1 MRSKDLNDPEK
12 VENTNVPH
20 VVEESED
27 TPPEL
32 EHTGERF
39 LPGTMGSAEIAYDHI
54 ARYRLA
60 ERYVKDKETV
70 DLGCGAGYGTHS
82 LSKFTGSIL
91 GVDLS
96 SEAVAYANWS
106 YDTPGLRYEVGDV
119 TDLPYEDGSFE
130 AAVSFEV
137 TEHLERPEALVE
149 EARRLLKDDGI
160 FVTSTPDKQ
169 TYSNDRNSVNPHHL
183 KEMYPLEFR
192 EILERNFEHVQL
204 YRQGA
209 LAGSFITPDPE
220 KLPEDGRASLE
231 STRFSLSDP
240 AFGDEVPTTLYMI
253 AVCTNG
259 EAPESLQKPILILD
273 CDRQIYEGAAQW
285 HAILGQLLTYH
296 RYNHRTLKSQ
306 VQERSQRLQET
317 NKRLQ
322 ERGQRLQQ
330 INKRLERQDKL
341 LRQSR
346 REMSAMQNSLS
357 AMQSSRGWKIAGKIN
372 AATSGVR
379 RILGRG

>member
-1 MRSKDLNDPEK
+1 MNDPAK
-12 VENTNVPH
+12 VENKSVPR

-27 TPPEL
+27 TPPIL

-60 ERYVKDKETV
+60 ERYVKDRETV

-82 LSKFTGSIL
+82 LSKFTRSIL

-96 SEAVAYANWS
+96 GEAVAYANWS
-106 YDTPGLRYEVGDV
+106 YETPGLRYEVGDV
-119 TDLPYEDGSFE
+119 TDLPYEDGTFE

-137 TEHLERPEALVE
+137 IEHLERPEAIVE
-149 EARRLLKDDGI
+149 ETRRLLKDDGV

-209 LAGSFITPDPE
+209 LAGSIITPDPE
-220 KLPEDGRASLE
+220 KLPEDEQVNLE
-231 STRFSLSDP
+231 STRFSLPDP
-240 AFGDEVPTTLYMI
+240 AFGHEVPTTLYMI

-259 EAPESLQKPILILD
+259 EPPEPLRQPLLILD
-273 CDRQIYEGAAQW
+273 RDRQIYEEHAQW
-285 HAILGQLLTYH
+285 HAILGQLLAYH
-296 RYNHRTLKSQ
+296 TYNHRMLKSQ
-306 VQERSQRLQET
+306 VQEKSQRLQEA

-330 INKRLERQDKL
+330 TNKRLERQDKL
-341 LRQSR
+341 LRQSQ
-346 REMSAMQNSLS
+346 REVS
-357 AMQSSRGWKIAGKIN
+357 AMQSSRGWKIANKIN

-379 RILGRG
+379 RILRRG

>member
-1 MRSKDLNDPEK
+1 MSSKDLHDPAK
-12 VENTNVPH
+12 VENKSVPR
-20 VVEESED
+20 VVEELED
-27 TPPEL
+27 TPPIL

-60 ERYVKDKETV
+60 ERYVKDRETV
-70 DLGCGAGYGTHS
+70 DLGCGAGYGTYS
-82 LSKFTGSIL
+82 LSKFTRSIV

-106 YDTPGLRYEVGDV
+106 YDTPGLHYEVGDV
-119 TDLPYEDGSFE
+119 TGLPYEDGSFE

-137 TEHLERPEALVE
+137 IEHLERPEALVE
-149 EARRLLKDDGI
+149 EARRLLKDDGV

-209 LAGSFITPDPE
+209 LAGSIITPDPE
-220 KLPEDGRASLE
+220 KLPEDEQVNLE
-231 STRFSLSDP
+231 STRFSLPDP
-240 AFGDEVPTTLYMI
+240 AFGHAVPTTLYMI

-259 EAPESLQKPILILD
+259 EPPEPLRQPLLMLD
-273 CDRQIYEGAAQW
+273 QDRQVYEESFDQHRTLIG
-285 HAILGQLLTYH
+285 LLTYH
-296 RYNHRTLKSQ
+296 NYNNRML
-306 VQERSQRLQET
+306 RSQLQ
-317 NKRLQ
+317 NRV
-322 ERGQRLQQ
+322 QRLQQ
-330 INKRLERQDKL
+330 VNDRRQKLDKL
-341 LRQSR
+341 LQQSR
-346 REMSAMQNSLS
+346 REMNTMRN
-357 AMQSSRGWKIAGKIN
+357 SRGWKIASKIN
-372 AATSGVR
+372 AATSELR